1 MAFET
6 GDVPKLKSAAE
17 AAALIQCGWMVLCGG
32 FGSSG
37 APHTMIEALSR
48 RPDLRD
54 LAIVSNNL
62 GEPGIGLG
70 KLLVQGQVRTAI
82 GSYFTANPD
91 VAQAYAAG
99 TLEVRLLPQGTMSE
113 ALRAG
118 GAGIPAFYTPTAA
131 GTKLAEGKETR
142 EFDGKL
148 YVLERALHAEVAMIR
163 AARADT
169 LGNLVYRTSGRNF
182 NPMMATAAD
191 LVIAEVEEIVPVGA
205 LPPESVVTPHLFV
218 DVLVLADQTG
228 GINATR

>member
-1 MAFET
+1 MAVET
-6 GDVPKLKSAAE
+6 GAVPKLKSAAE
-17 AAALIQCGWMVLCGG
+17 AAAMLQSGWMVLVGG
-32 FGSSG
+32 FGTSG
-37 APHTMIEALSR
+37 APHTMIEAMSQ

-70 KLLVQGQVRTAI
+70 KLLVQGQIREAI

-91 VAQAYAAG
+91 VARAYGAG
-99 TLEVRLLPQGTMSE
+99 TLQVRLLPQGTMSE
-113 ALRAG
+113 AIRAG

-142 EFDGKL
+142 EFDGRL
-148 YVLERALHAEVAMIR
+148 YVLERALHAEAAIVR
-163 AARADT
+163 AARADA

-205 LPPESVVTPHLFV
+205 IPPESVVTPHVFV
-218 DVLVLADQTG
+218 DVLVLAEQSG
-228 GINATR
+228 GDDGWR